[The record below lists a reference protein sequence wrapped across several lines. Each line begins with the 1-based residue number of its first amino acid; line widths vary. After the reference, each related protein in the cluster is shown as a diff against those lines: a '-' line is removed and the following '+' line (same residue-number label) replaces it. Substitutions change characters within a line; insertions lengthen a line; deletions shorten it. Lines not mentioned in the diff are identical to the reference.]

1 MLNAILMNFLSCL
14 RKLFILIVL
23 KLYIFIVQKIKNV
36 MVMKWYSLNMQQEVL
51 IVHA

>member
-1 MLNAILMNFLSCL
+1 MNFLSCL